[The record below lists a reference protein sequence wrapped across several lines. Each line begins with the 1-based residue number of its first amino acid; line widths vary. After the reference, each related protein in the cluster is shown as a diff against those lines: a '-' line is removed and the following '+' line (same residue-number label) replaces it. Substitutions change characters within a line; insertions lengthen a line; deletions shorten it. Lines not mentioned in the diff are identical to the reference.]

1 MKHLLILLLS
11 LGLLAPLPA
20 LEPAASR
27 IQTLDGTV
35 FVKRATASIAAS
47 TTGGTLV
54 AAVPGKRLRIVSMV
68 MVSGGTATS
77 VTILGNTTALSP
89 PLPMGVNSVMALP
102 VSEHGWFETAV
113 GEGLKV
119 TTGTGAT
126 TGIAVTYIEL
136 NYNQ

>member
-11 LGLLAPLPA
+11 LGLCAPLLA
-20 LEPAASR
+20 LEPQASR
-27 IQTLDGTV
+27 IQTLDGAV
-35 FVKRATASIAAS
+35 FVKRAIANVSAS
-47 TTGGTLV
+47 TTGGTIV
-54 AAVPGKRLRIVSMV
+54 AAVPGKRIRVVSMA

-89 PLPMGVNSVMALP
+89 AIPMGVNGVFVLP
-102 VSEHGWFETAV
+102 FSEHGWLETAV

-119 TTGTGAT
+119 TTGTGST
-126 TGIAVTYIEL
+126 TGIAVTYLEL